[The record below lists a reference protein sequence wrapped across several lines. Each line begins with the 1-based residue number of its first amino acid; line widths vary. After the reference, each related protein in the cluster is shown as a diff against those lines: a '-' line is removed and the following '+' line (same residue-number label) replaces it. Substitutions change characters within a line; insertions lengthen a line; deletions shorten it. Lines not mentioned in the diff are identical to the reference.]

1 MVSINLKQRL
11 PTVVAAHLSGYG
23 QLIATRYYQERA
35 LVAFE
40 SILALILLNVDLR
53 LKDPL
58 WLRQFVS
65 WLLLLTSLLLA
76 VHGPRRNQDGYCLL
90 ALGNAIGA
98 QMFSLGQKPTEVY
111 ITVSQCR
118 RMKCI
123 LSMYS

>member
-23 QLIATRYYQERA
+23 QLIATRYYRDRTH
-35 LVAFE
+35 VAFE

-58 WLRQFVS
+58 SVQQFVS
-65 WLLLLTSLLLA
+65 WLLLLTSLHLV
-76 VHGPRRNQDGYCLL
+76 VHGPRRNQDVYLLL

-98 QMFSLGQKPTEVY
+98 QMFSLGQKPTEAY
-111 ITVSQCR
+111 IRVSQCR